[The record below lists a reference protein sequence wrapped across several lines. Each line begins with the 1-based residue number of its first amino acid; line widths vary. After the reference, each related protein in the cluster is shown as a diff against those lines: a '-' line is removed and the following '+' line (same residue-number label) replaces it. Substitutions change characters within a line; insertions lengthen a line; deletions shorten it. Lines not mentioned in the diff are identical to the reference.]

1 MIAKTNCRAKKIRA
15 IPWSFLLLVFSY
27 NASYANNYA
36 PLTGMNTINPSDF
49 QVPDK
54 PITGK
59 ITDEKGNALDGVSV
73 SEKNG
78 TANSVSDKKGEFK
91 LSIKEDAT
99 LIISMV
105 GYATQE
111 ISVKNRTDFTIQLKE
126 AASGLDEVVVTAL
139 GIKKE
144 EKSLGYAVTKLEGK
158 TIRETGEVNLVNALA
173 GRVAGVQINASSS
186 GADASSSI
194 IIRGQSSLRGNNQ
207 PLFVIDG
214 VQIDNNPVSI
224 ADNFSDVGRDFGNNI
239 SDINP
244 DDIES
249 VSVLKGPTAAAL
261 YGSRAAN
268 GVLIITTKKGKKTK
282 GLGITYSSTYL
293 TERAYDI
300 LPLQNQFGSGEGE
313 RFTDGFFG
321 TNPDGIPVKGVAWNN
336 FGPKLDGTPVVD
348 FDGQIR
354 PYSANPTNIDDFY
367 QNGYSYFNNVAFGG
381 ANADATSTYRVSLT
395 SRNRKGIIP
404 TNESD
409 KYTVNFR
416 GTQKITDFL
425 SADISMSYNRSNGKG
440 RPIIGNGPFVT
451 RYAGFYPREMS
462 NSVYKQGYIQE
473 NGAKSTYCPMCYT
486 NTYWELYK
494 TSNTDVSDR
503 LIGTM
508 DLNFSITSWLSLKL
522 KASMDGLERYFE
534 QSASGTGP
542 GGTGV
547 DAFFSTNQQ
556 VTRQITYEFLF
567 SANKKLSSDINLSLN
582 MGGQQWDSKFRSV
595 GASTRNGLRTP
606 GFFAISNSALDP
618 TGSSLYSQRRINAL
632 YAFGQVSYK
641 NYLFVDF
648 TGRNDWSSTLPAN
661 NNSYFYPSVS
671 TSFVFT
677 DALKLN
683 SDILSF
689 GKLRASWAQVGN
701 DAQQAYV
708 LSPVYFSG
716 GTFGSVPLIT
726 SSTTVPPGN
735 LRPEKTNSIE
745 LGLAMNFFR
754 NRVKLDLNWYKST
767 TSDQIIEL
775 DVAESSGASRAL
787 INAGEIQNK
796 GIEFL
801 LSVTPVETK
810 RFSWDIT
817 FNGNRNR
824 NKVINLNGLE
834 SIPIARNND
843 GGIVIEARPGQPYG
857 NIVVWAPER
866 NANGEVIVNSNGQIA
881 TNFERK
887 VVGNIQPD
895 WTGGITNTFS
905 YKGFTLN
912 SLIDFS
918 LGGSYYS
925 YNKRWLTSRG
935 ASTESLF
942 GRTAELGGLPW
953 VDGLG
958 RQRNDGI
965 IAPGVDRSGRPNSVI
980 ISVVDYYNNSYQNN
994 FPEHVVDA
1002 SYVMLRELS
1011 LSYSF
1016 PSRLLTKS
1024 PFQNASLSLLGRN
1037 LAILRNSSKINNP
1050 IATSYGTGNGSKGI
1064 ESGAFAPSRLLG
1076 LSLNVTF

>member
-1 MIAKTNCRAKKIRA
+1 MTPKTNCWKTKNRI
-15 IPWSFLLLVFSY
+15 IPWTFLFLLFSH
-27 NASYANNYA
+27 NVSFANNYL
-36 PLTGMNTINPSDF
+36 PGNGLGTIDPFNF

-54 PITGK
+54 TISGK
-59 ITDEKGNALDGVSV
+59 IKDEKGIALEGVSV

-78 TANSVSDKKGEFK
+78 TASTVTNKNGEFK
-91 LSIKEDAT
+91 LTIKDGAI
-99 LIISMV
+99 LVFSMV

-111 ISVKNRTDFTIQLKE
+111 IAANNVTDFAIQLKE

-144 EKSLGYAVTKLEGK
+144 EKSLGYSVTKVEGK
-158 TIRETGEVNLVNALA
+158 TIRESGEVNLVNALA

-293 TERAYDI
+293 SERPYDI

-321 TNPDGIPVKGVAWNN
+321 TNPDGTPILGVAWNN
-336 FGPKLDGTPVVD
+336 FGPKMDGTPVVD

-354 PYSANPTNIDDFY
+354 PYSPSPTNIDDFY

-425 SADISMSYNRSNGKG
+425 SADISMSYNRSNGQG

-462 NSVYKQGYIQE
+462 NAVYKQGYIQE

-486 NTYWELYK
+486 NTYWELFK

-534 QSASGTGP
+534 QSASGSGP

-556 VTRQITYEFLF
+556 ITRQITYEFLF
-567 SANKKLSSDINLSLN
+567 SANKKLSSDINLSFN
-582 MGGQQWDSKFRSV
+582 IGGQQWDSKFRSV
-595 GASTRNGLRTP
+595 AASTRNGLRTP

-618 TGSSLYSQRRINAL
+618 IGSSLYSQRRINAL
-632 YAFGQVSYK
+632 YAFGQLSYK

-661 NNSYFYPSVS
+661 NNSYFYPSFS

-677 DALKLN
+677 DAFKLN

-708 LSPVYFSG
+708 LSPVYFSA
-716 GTFGSVPLIT
+716 GTFGSIPLIT
-726 SSTTVPPGN
+726 STTTVPPGN

-745 LGLAMNFFR
+745 LGLAMNFFK
-754 NRVKLDLNWYKST
+754 NRVKLDFNWYKST

-866 NANGEVIVNSNGQIA
+866 SANGEIIVNSNGQIA
-881 TNFERK
+881 NNFERK

-935 ASTESLF
+935 ASIESLF
-942 GRTAELGGLPW
+942 GRTAEFGGLAW

-965 IAPGVDRSGRPNSVI
+965 IAPGVDRSGRPNNVI
-980 ISVVDYYNNSYQNN
+980 VSVVDYYNNSYQNN

-1037 LAILRNSSKINNP
+1037 LAILKNSSKINNP

-1076 LSLNVTF
+1076 VSLNVTF